1 MISVTRQYNNL
12 QEEVNDARKKIE
24 FWKEKY
30 TNSAQE
36 LKDLKEEQQMDRDE
50 LLDNVR
56 KQSYDLKFYRKLVRM
71 LMKDEEIA
79 RIKMKS
85 EYDDD

>member
-1 MISVTRQYNNL
+1 
-12 QEEVNDARKKIE
+12 
-24 FWKEKY
+24 
-30 TNSAQE
+30 
-36 LKDLKEEQQMDRDE
+36 MDRDE